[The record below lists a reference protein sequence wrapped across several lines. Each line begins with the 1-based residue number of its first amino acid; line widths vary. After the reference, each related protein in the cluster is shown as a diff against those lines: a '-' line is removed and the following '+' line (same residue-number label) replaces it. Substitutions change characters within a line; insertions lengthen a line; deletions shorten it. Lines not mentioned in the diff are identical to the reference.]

1 MGEKIRC
8 NICDRMVNIVIAK
21 EHASLSAH
29 LSHRYDIEKTL
40 KTVVANDSYKHDNSV
55 ILEWK
60 RALTIDHN

>member
-40 KTVVANDSYKHDNSV
+40 KNIVANDSYKHDNSV

-60 RALTIDHN
+60 RALTSGHN